1 VKRTRNRLFLSGLAL
16 IGVLG
21 FSSSASAFSV
31 VVHVYVANAIHD
43 ELARSMADSGT
54 PTLRLMYPG
63 TDEVTVAM
71 DPTDARAILDNPQF
85 FRGGAIGPDNT
96 VMTGLTDPS
105 HAWFFR
111 PFQQCDALYREAVN
125 EEDRQ
130 IAGGTPSA
138 DVARSERAY
147 ALGCFLHG
155 ITDNN
160 AHHTVNFFTGETF
173 TLYPIDAA
181 AGDELQFS
189 LLNVVRHIVTE
200 TMFQSSLE
208 EMEASF
214 RDSERDRPGLMR
226 DPLTPARLEHRIA
239 LGLVERVY
247 FDGGDGGDTDLWLGY
262 TEEFIEAKKVALRIA
277 LGIPA
282 GGEII
287 APLRTSDTPFQD
299 DITAVRAYVDFL
311 RTGGLAPADYIL
323 LLPEIVRDVKNLYQI
338 VNDQGVALAQDDTR
352 ANFLTRA
359 ILKNGFAPRD
369 DFGEDD
375 WAATNPSRFE
385 DAMTVKFRELDGVM
399 PAYIEAVQG
408 ISNLNIQVGL
418 QNATPAQREAAI
430 EPLLTVLSIITDINY
445 SILFSEPTMI
455 ITENISFVT
464 QALDEILLLIKE
476 RVRELVVDAAM
487 AYLDTLEAEYR
498 RILMTVLNRIDERIL
513 RTYGDLQLRIEELK
527 AATTD
532 EAQRR
537 ALEQIGVDLEN
548 GGGPFTRFLDSV
560 LYMNSYNSTAAVLAR
575 HDGVVP
581 PGSGMF
587 GGPVSF
593 DASYQVEYNQFA
605 MCPELQAAIYPC
617 GISVGETLQTDY
629 RNCRALPQVV
639 TEFQPSIECHSGSRT
654 MFTDAPSLDACEPM
668 LFPDFN
674 TSDGVGSYSL
684 AFPPTHTDTGP
695 PACYLS
701 GMDVQVQGMTRP
713 PVDGGITTP
722 PETDGG
728 VTPPIDPASGGG
740 GCSVST
746 PVRDP
751 GPGPEVLALVLL
763 AVTMRRRRRRRR

>member
-1 VKRTRNRLFLSGLAL
+1 MAPSRKSLVLVAATLL
-16 IGVLG
+16 GVLG
-21 FSSSASAFSV
+21 FTSSASAFSV
-31 VVHVYVANAIHD
+31 VVHVYMANAIHD

-63 TDEVTVAM
+63 DQEVTVSM
-71 DPTDARAILDNPQF
+71 DATDARAILDNPQF

-130 IAGGTPSA
+130 ISAGTPAA
-138 DVARSERAY
+138 DVERSERAY

-181 AGDELQFS
+181 AGEELQFS

-200 TMFQSSLE
+200 TKFQSSLE
-208 EMEASF
+208 EMEAAF

-226 DPLTPARLEHRIA
+226 DPLTTARLEHRIA
-239 LGLVERVY
+239 IDLVARVY
-247 FDGGDGGDTDLWLGY
+247 FDGGDGGDTDLWSSY
-262 TEEFIEAKKVALRIA
+262 TGEFVEAKIEALRIA
-277 LGIPA
+277 LGTPA
-282 GGEII
+282 GDGLIDS
-287 APLRTSDTPFQD
+287 LSNSTDPFQD

-311 RTGGLAPADYIL
+311 RSGGLAPADYIL
-323 LLPEIVRDVKNLYQI
+323 MLPEIVRDVKSFYQI
-338 VNDQGVALAQDDTR
+338 VNAQGIALAQDDER
-352 ANFLTRA
+352 SNFLVRS

-375 WAATNPSRFE
+375 WAGTNPSRFE
-385 DAMTVKFRELDGVM
+385 DAMTVKFRELDRVM
-399 PAYIEAVQG
+399 PAYIEAVQS

-418 QNATPAQREAAI
+418 QNATREQREAAI
-430 EPLLTVLSIITDINY
+430 EPLLAVLAVISDINY

-455 ITENISFVT
+455 LTENISFVT

-476 RVRELVVDAAM
+476 RVREFVVEAAM
-487 AYLDTLEAEYR
+487 VYLDELEAEYQ
-498 RILMTVLNRIDERIL
+498 RILMRVLDRIDERIL
-513 RTYGDLQLRIEELK
+513 RTYGDLQLRIVELQA
-527 AATTD
+527 AATT
-532 EAQRR
+532 EAERR

-548 GGGPFTRFLDSV
+548 GGGPFTGFLDSV
-560 LYMNSYNSTAAVLAR
+560 FYMNAYNSTAAVLAR
-575 HDGVVP
+575 RDGVVP

-639 TEFQPSIECHSGSRT
+639 AEFQPMIECHDGSRT
-654 MFTDAPSLDACEPM
+654 MFTDAPSLDACEPT

-674 TSDGVGSYSL
+674 TSEGVGSYSL
-684 AFPPTHTDTGP
+684 AFPPSHNEEGP

-701 GMDVQVQGMTRP
+701 GMDLQIAGTTVP

-722 PETDGG
+722 PGPDGG
-728 VTPPIDPASGGG
+728 VMPPVDPADGG
-740 GCSVST
+740 GCSVSSARPASGAG
-746 PVRDP
+746 PVF
-751 GPGPEVLALVLL
+751 GLL
-763 AVTMRRRRRRRR
+763 AVVLLTVGRRSRRR